1 MARNFDELRQ
11 KMSPERQRQN
21 KVSLAAD
28 IVAVTQSNERRRIVK
43 FIRQWHAPD
52 ASSAELLRVVAEE
65 IENGAANESN
75 E

>member
-1 MARNFDELRQ
+1 MPTIV
-11 KMSPERQRQN
+11 KVVN